1 MLCGGIKMK
10 SKFLPSP
17 RPSALE
23 SLNDQQLLNIYK
35 LAVQAETSFDF
46 IEILEETLEKRK
58 INFKE

>member
-1 MLCGGIKMK
+1 MK